1 MTGPRLPVSGRRD
14 VNRYPD
20 WFTINPDSYDIE
32 EPYGND
38 CSETKAVKK
47 DSLTFSIVN
56 NLREI
61 TRVGERIDGFCAARG
76 LESRIGY
83 AVNLA
88 IDEVLVNTITYGY
101 EDEEL
106 HYIEITVCKTEDS
119 IEVSITDDG
128 REFDS
133 SQVPETDFAGSL
145 DGRPL
150 GGLGLLLVHQVMD
163 KVEYKRSGDR
173 NILTFRKSIKDTG
186 G

>member
-1 MTGPRLPVSGRRD
+1 MSVRH
-14 VNRYPD
+14 
-20 WFTINPDSYDIE
+20 E

-38 CSETKAVKK
+38 CCKIKAVNN

-101 EDEEL
+101 EDEDL

-119 IEVSITDDG
+119 IEVKITDDS

-133 SQVPETDFAGSL
+133 SQAPEPDFADSL

-150 GGLGLLLVHQVMD
+150 GGLGLMLVHQVMD
-163 KVEYKRSGDR
+163 EVEYKRSKDR
-173 NILTFRKSIKDTG
+173 NILMFRKSFKDTDG
-186 G
+186 